1 MVLRVS
7 DAVSHR
13 RDQIAN
19 LAEVLRK
26 RPGRQQVV
34 RAVYFGKTRH
44 KSVPFLATQ
53 IESPGKRKIEKWIT
67 ETAKPLVNV
76 LFGMERMRENG
87 RMVTAYVKYDF
98 VRDNLEEIMRL
109 ASDKRKLDSYH
120 TKTHPRISMIGKMVK
135 LTVPFRPVARSIT
148 VDDVKEFAKV
158 RAVKIVPAKL
168 NPARLPE
175 RTVKAGIVNILG
187 EQMDPKDWGGETND
201 IFTTRITVAGSRRRA
216 AFALKG
222 PAKTGPLVPKMMGKN
237 GDQIQRLFTS
247 PAQVFFVQYE
257 GEIRESIVQQMSQLA
272 LAKAA
277 TEKNVFY
284 GIIDLKDTYRL
295 RLAYPKYFRR

>member
-7 DAVSHR
+7 DTASHR

-19 LAEVLRK
+19 LAELLLKHPSRQRLVREVYLGKK
-26 RPGRQQVV
+26 RQ
-34 RAVYFGKTRH
+34 
-44 KSVPFLATQ
+44 KSVPFLATR
-53 IESPGKRKIEKWIT
+53 INVPGKRKKEKWVT
-67 ETAKPLVNV
+67 EVAKPLVNTV
-76 LFGMERMRENG
+76 FGKERVRENG

-98 VRDNLEEIMRL
+98 VRDNLREIMRL
-109 ASDKRKLDSYH
+109 ASDKQGFDAYQ
-120 TKTHPRISMIGKMVK
+120 TKTNPKIAVVGKVIKLSIPFNPR
-135 LTVPFRPVARSIT
+135 ARSVT
-148 VDDVKEFAKV
+148 VDDVKELAKV
-158 RAVKIVPAKL
+158 LSVDSVPVKL

-175 RTVKAGIVNILG
+175 RTVKAGIVKILG
-187 EQMDPKDWGGETND
+187 EQMDPKDWGGESND

-257 GEIRESIVQQMSQLA
+257 GEIKESVVQQMAQLA

-277 TEKNVFY
+277 TEKDVFY

-295 RLAYPKYFRR
+295 RIAYPKFFNK